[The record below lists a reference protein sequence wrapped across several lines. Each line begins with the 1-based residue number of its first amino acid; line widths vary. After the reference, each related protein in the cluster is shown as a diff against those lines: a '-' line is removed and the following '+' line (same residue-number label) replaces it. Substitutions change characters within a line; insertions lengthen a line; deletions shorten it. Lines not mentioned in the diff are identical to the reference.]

1 MEDEITPFFPGL
13 LLLLVFFPIMLH
25 SLDDML
31 LISRNFEREDYV
43 VNLMI
48 RQSKFTARK
57 GGRPFSS
64 QG

>member
-1 MEDEITPFFPGL
+1 MKLRLFSPGCCCCWF
-13 LLLLVFFPIMLH
+13 FFPIMLH

-57 GGRPFSS
+57 GGRPFFS

>member
-1 MEDEITPFFPGL
+1 MEDEITPFFHGL
-13 LLLLVFFPIMLH
+13 LLLLVFFPIMIH

-48 RQSKFTARK
+48 R
-57 GGRPFSS
+57 
-64 QG
+64 

>member
-13 LLLLVFFPIMLH
+13 LLLLVFFPIMIH

-48 RQSKFTARK
+48 R
-57 GGRPFSS
+57 
-64 QG
+64 

>member
-1 MEDEITPFFPGL
+1 MKLRLFSPGGCCCW
-13 LLLLVFFPIMLH
+13 VFFPIMIH

-48 RQSKFTARK
+48 RQSNFTARK

>member
-1 MEDEITPFFPGL
+1 MEDEITPFFHGL
-13 LLLLVFFPIMLH
+13 LLLLVFFPIMIH

-31 LISRNFEREDYV
+31 LISRNFKREYYV
-43 VNLMI
+43 VILMI
-48 RQSKFTARK
+48 RQSNFTARK